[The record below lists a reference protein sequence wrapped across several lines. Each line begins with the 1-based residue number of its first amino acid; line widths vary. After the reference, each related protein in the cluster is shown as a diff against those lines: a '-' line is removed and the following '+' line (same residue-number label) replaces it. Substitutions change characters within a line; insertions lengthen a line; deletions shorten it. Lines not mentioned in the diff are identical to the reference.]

1 MFAKTIKVKV
11 FAYMKKFLCL
21 SFDDGPNY
29 DPADSTMSD
38 MLDILEENNV
48 PASFFLIGNK
58 ITESNKIVISRAIKL
73 GCDIENHSW
82 THPKM
87 AELSKEEI
95 ALEYEK
101 CDNAIFELT
110 GKKAQFF
117 RPPYIS
123 VGRQMYDVIKVPFI
137 CGLGCN
143 DWDSNYDEEYRY
155 NQMMNDARNGTIF
168 LLHVMEGNS
177 PTLRAVKRIIPEL
190 KNQGYTFVNL
200 PDLFKN
206 CNVNPD
212 IQCSLWSVAD
222 KDYNNIWNND

>member
-1 MFAKTIKVKV
+1 MN
-11 FAYMKKFLCL
+11 KFLCL
-21 SFDDGPNY
+21 SFDDGPNVESG
-29 DPADSTMSD
+29 DTTMND
-38 MLDILEENNV
+38 MLDILEEYNV

-58 ITESNKIVISRAIKL
+58 ITDENKSVIQRAIKL

-95 ALEYEK
+95 EAEYEK
-101 CDNAIFELT
+101 CDNAILTLT

-123 VGRQMYDVIKVPFI
+123 VSQQMYDIIKVPFI

-143 DWDSNYDEEYRY
+143 DWDPEYDAEYRY
-155 NQMMNDARNGTIF
+155 NQMLKDAQNGTIF
-168 LLHVMEGNS
+168 LLHVMEKNS
-177 PTLRAVKRIIPEL
+177 PTLQAVKRIIPEL
-190 KNQGYTFVNL
+190 KKQGYTFVNL

-206 CNVNPD
+206 CGVNPD
-212 IQCSLWSVAD
+212 IPNSLWPVAP
-222 KDYNNIWNND
+222 KTYNNTWNIN

>member
-1 MFAKTIKVKV
+1 MNK
-11 FAYMKKFLCL
+11 YLCL
-21 SFDDGPNY
+21 SFDDGPNVESG
-29 DPADSTMSD
+29 DTTMND

-58 ITESNKIVISRAIKL
+58 ITDENKSVIHRAIKL

-101 CDNAIFELT
+101 CDNAILELT

-117 RPPYIS
+117 RPPFIS
-123 VGRQMYDVIKVPFI
+123 VGQQMYDVIKVPFI

-143 DWDSNYDEEYRY
+143 DWDSDYDAEYRY
-155 NQMMNDARNGTIF
+155 NQMLKDARNGTIF
-168 LLHVMEGNS
+168 LLHVMEKNT
-177 PTLRAVKRIIPEL
+177 PTLQAVKRIIPEL

-206 CNVNPD
+206 LGVNPD
-212 IQCSLWSVAD
+212 IPNSLWSVVE
-222 KDYNNIWNND
+222 

>member
-1 MFAKTIKVKV
+1 MN
-11 FAYMKKFLCL
+11 KFLCL
-21 SFDDGPNY
+21 SFDDGPNVESG
-29 DPADSTMSD
+29 DTTMND
-38 MLDILEENNV
+38 MLDILEEYNV

-58 ITESNKIVISRAIKL
+58 ITDENKSVIQRAIKL

-95 ALEYEK
+95 EAEYEK
-101 CDNAIFELT
+101 CDNAILSLT

-123 VGRQMYDVIKVPFI
+123 VSQQMYDVIKVPFI

-143 DWDSNYDEEYRY
+143 DWDLEYDAEYRY
-155 NQMMNDARNGTIF
+155 NQMLKDAQNGTIF
-168 LLHVMEGNS
+168 LLHVMEKNS
-177 PTLRAVKRIIPEL
+177 PTLQAVKRIIPEL
-190 KNQGYTFVNL
+190 KNLGYTFVNL

-206 CNVNPD
+206 CGVNPD
-212 IQCSLWSVAD
+212 IPNSLWSVAQMT
-222 KDYNNIWNND
+222 YNNTWNIN